1 MYESTNLFE
10 SRRLDCNYH
19 SKLASIKEVCV
30 YRGGK
35 EDGIC
40 ERGWVLPKPK

>member
-10 SRRLDCNYH
+10 PRKLDCNYH
-19 SKLASIKEVCV
+19 SKLALIKEVCV

-35 EDGIC
+35 EDSIC
-40 ERGWVLPKPK
+40 ERGWVLTKPK